1 VVFEDSDHDG
11 RADKRTVFWD
21 QGKQV
26 TSVEV
31 GRGGVWL
38 LAAPEMLFIPDAD
51 EDLVPDGEPVVLL
64 DGWDNGGVRHNI
76 VNGLRW
82 GPDGWLYGRHGIL
95 ATSLV
100 GVPGTPAESREQIN
114 CGIWRY
120 HPETRRFEVVCRGTT
135 NPWGMDWTE
144 DGELLFINTVIG
156 HLWHAIPNSHLE
168 RMYGNDFDPHL
179 YSLIPQVADHIHWN
193 EAEAWSD
200 IRNGVSN
207 ETNEAGGGHA
217 HSGMLICQ
225 GLGWPESYSNAV
237 LAINLHGRRINRDY
251 LERQGIG
258 FTAHH
263 GADTFQS
270 SDPWFRG
277 VEMIAGPDGQIW
289 IADWSDTGECHEN
302 DGVSRSSGR
311 ILQWHHDSSRE
322 LSRPEWPTSLDGFV
336 DLVIE
341 GRSYW
346 SRQALVSLAHQAAT
360 ANEDERLAAYG
371 RAVARVDSSSRSRSE
386 GDVSGVRAMWAA
398 HAIQSVEAETLAR
411 WMHSA
416 DPSIRRW
423 AVRLAADSS
432 IDDPLLIDSLV
443 ELASSESDGL
453 VVAYLASALPRLAD
467 PDRLRVAAKL
477 AVCPH
482 LAGDPRLAQMIW
494 YGINHAVVTEVDA
507 ALALAAATESSNL
520 RRWVVRRL
528 ASELSGQPTL
538 ADQLLDWA
546 TPTSEQA
553 VDLLIG
559 MRDGTRGLS
568 RMPAPPGWSK
578 WVADFEPT
586 TDEARLA
593 LAELQALFG
602 DGRSEELLKQLALDG
617 AIDVS
622 VRAQAMESLGQT
634 RSTEAIDFLVTRIVD
649 RDTGAAA
656 VEALRFADREDVP
669 QAIITR
675 WSSMRP
681 EARVA
686 ALATLTARAS
696 SAQALLDAVRDGQVS
711 ADEVGPYEWRQIA
724 ALGSESLE
732 QQVAELWPRAQ
743 LVFDDR
749 LARSRLADRLTED
762 LLSTGDLARGGEVF
776 RRVCANC
783 HRLGGFGERIGPDLT
798 GSQRDNLNYLIENI
812 GAPSNEVATSF
823 RTSLIELTDGQV
835 IVGVIVKQLPDRI
848 EVQTKDA
855 LRGID
860 ARDIEIVQESGR
872 SLMPDG
878 LADSLN
884 DQDLADLVKYLR
896 EAGR

>member
-1 VVFEDSDHDG
+1 MG
-11 RADKRTVFWD
+11 RAD
-21 QGKQV
+21 
-26 TSVEV
+26 
-31 GRGGVWL
+31 
-38 LAAPEMLFIPDAD
+38 
-51 EDLVPDGEPVVLL
+51 
-64 DGWDNGGVRHNI
+64 
-76 VNGLRW
+76 
-82 GPDGWLYGRHGIL
+82 
-95 ATSLV
+95 
-100 GVPGTPAESREQIN
+100 
-114 CGIWRY
+114 
-120 HPETRRFEVVCRGTT
+120 CR
-135 NPWGMDWTE
+135 
-144 DGELLFINTVIG
+144 
-156 HLWHAIPNSHLE
+156 A
-168 RMYGNDFDPHL
+168 
-179 YSLIPQVADHIHWN
+179 
-193 EAEAWSD
+193 
-200 IRNGVSN
+200 
-207 ETNEAGGGHA
+207 
-217 HSGMLICQ
+217 CQ
-225 GLGWPESYSNAV
+225 
-237 LAINLHGRRINRDY
+237 
-251 LERQGIG
+251 
-258 FTAHH
+258 
-263 GADTFQS
+263 
-270 SDPWFRG
+270 
-277 VEMIAGPDGQIW
+277 
-289 IADWSDTGECHEN
+289 
-302 DGVSRSSGR
+302 
-311 ILQWHHDSSRE
+311 
-322 LSRPEWPTSLDGFV
+322 
-336 DLVIE
+336 
-341 GRSYW
+341 
-346 SRQALVSLAHQAAT
+346 
-360 ANEDERLAAYG
+360 
-371 RAVARVDSSSRSRSE
+371 
-386 GDVSGVRAMWAA
+386 
-398 HAIQSVEAETLAR
+398 
-411 WMHSA
+411 
-416 DPSIRRW
+416 
-423 AVRLAADSS
+423 
-432 IDDPLLIDSLV
+432 
-443 ELASSESDGL
+443 
-453 VVAYLASALPRLAD
+453 
-467 PDRLRVAAKL
+467 
-477 AVCPH
+477 
-482 LAGDPRLAQMIW
+482 
-494 YGINHAVVTEVDA
+494 
-507 ALALAAATESSNL
+507 
-520 RRWVVRRL
+520 
-528 ASELSGQPTL
+528 
-538 ADQLLDWA
+538 
-546 TPTSEQA
+546 
-553 VDLLIG
+553 
-559 MRDGTRGLS
+559 
-568 RMPAPPGWSK
+568 PPGWSK

-586 TDEARLA
+586 TDEARLRSRNC
-593 LAELQALFG
+593 ALFG